1 MIGKLRGVVDAVGPE
16 EVVIDVGGVGYLVAC
31 GGRTLARLPGP
42 GEEVSLFIETRVRED
57 EIRLFGFLTEE
68 ERAWFARLQHIQGVG
83 AKVSLAILDVLSP
96 GEIMNAASIEDQAS
110 VARAHG
116 VGSRL
121 AARIVTELKDK
132 PAPATRFAG
141 RAGGVGKGAA
151 RTNGSASVVTAAAIA
166 EARPASDDEYRLR
179 ADAVSALVNL
189 GLSEPDVRA
198 AVTNAR
204 TRFDAPPSLDA
215 LVKAALKEIGR

>member
-1 MIGKLRGVVDAVGPE
+1 MIGKLKGVVDAVGPE

-31 GGRTLARLPGP
+31 GGRTLARLPAP
-42 GEEVSLFIETRVRED
+42 GETVSLFIETRVRED
-57 EIRLFGFLTEE
+57 EIRLFGFMTEE
-68 ERAWFARLQHIQGVG
+68 ERAWFARLQQIQGVG
-83 AKVSLAILDVLSP
+83 AKVSLAVLDVLSP
-96 GEIMNAASIEDQAS
+96 GELMNAASIEDQAAVS
-110 VARAHG
+110 RAHG
-116 VGSRL
+116 VGARL

-141 RAGGVGKGAA
+141 RAGAVGKGAS
-151 RTNGSASVVTAAAIA
+151 RPNGAGVVTAAAIA

-189 GLSEPDVRA
+189 GLNEPDVRA

-204 TRFDAPPSLDA
+204 TRFDALPSLDA

>member
-1 MIGKLRGVVDAVGPE
+1 MIGKLKGVVDAVGPE

-31 GGRTLARLPGP
+31 GGRTLARMPAA
-42 GEEVSLFIETRVRED
+42 GETVSLFIETRVRED
-57 EIRLFGFLTEE
+57 DIRLFGFLTEE
-68 ERAWFARLQHIQGVG
+68 ERAWFARLQLIQGVG

-96 GEIMNAASIEDQAS
+96 PELMNAASIEDQAS

-116 VGSRL
+116 VGARL
-121 AARIVTELKDK
+121 AARVVTELKDK
-132 PAPATRFAG
+132 PAPSTRFSG
-141 RAGGVGKGAA
+141 RAAGVGGAS
-151 RTNGSASVVTAAAIA
+151 RPNGSGVVTAAAIA

-189 GLSEPDVRA
+189 GLHEPDVRA

-204 TRFDAPPSLDA
+204 GKFETLPTLDA